1 MLIRRQIE
9 VWHDPKARFMT
20 CDAPVLIPFVRNE
33 RAGTLDAEYIIW
45 LVSLQR
51 VVALSRK
58 DVGEWAVIREATGQL
73 VGIVRDAVEQGR
85 ATCGDRPR
93 LGAATREDGR
103 AAQA

>member
-58 DVGEWAVIREATGQL
+58 DVGEKAVIREATGQL

-93 LGAATREDGR
+93 LGAAPREDGR